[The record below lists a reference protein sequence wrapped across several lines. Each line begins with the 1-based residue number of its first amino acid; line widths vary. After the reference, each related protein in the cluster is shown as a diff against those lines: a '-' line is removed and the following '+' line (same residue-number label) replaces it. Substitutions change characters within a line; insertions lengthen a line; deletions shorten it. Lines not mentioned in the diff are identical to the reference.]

1 MGVSLGR
8 EEGAGCDGRRGRGV
22 GAGSALSG
30 GGGEGARRAARGVR
44 VCRMVKSVCLQ
55 AGQSCHPAARTTQS
69 RVGAEPPAA
78 TTS

>member
-1 MGVSLGR
+1 M
-8 EEGAGCDGRRGRGV
+8 
-22 GAGSALSG
+22 SG